1 MIKKNDFIE
10 VDFTAKVKETERLFD
25 TTLPDE
31 AKKAN
36 LPVKEGELKPLKI
49 CVGQGMVVSGFDKAL
64 EGKDIGKN
72 YTIELKPKEA
82 FGERNAKLIKVIPM
96 RVFTEKEVVPVS
108 GMMLTLDGILARIAS
123 VSGGRVVVDFNN
135 PLAGKAIEYNFT
147 VKRHITKTEEKIAVL
162 ADFYLGE
169 KLETKPEIK
178 VDEENKTAE
187 VEVKSMPRRSEI
199 FIKKAKEI
207 LDISVKIKTKSEKK
221 EEKSNKRNNYKD

>member
-10 VDFTAKVKETERLFD
+10 VDFTAKVKETDRVFD
-25 TTLPDE
+25 TTLLEE

-36 LPVKEGELKPLKI
+36 LPVKEGELRPLKI

-64 EGKDIGKN
+64 EGKDIDKN

-82 FGERNAKLIKVIPM
+82 FGERNAKLIKVIPI

-108 GMMLTLDGILARIAS
+108 GMMLTLNGIVARIAS

-147 VKRHITKTEEKIAVL
+147 VKRQITQTEEKLAVL

-169 KLETKPEIK
+169 KPEIK

-187 VEVKSMPRRSEI
+187 VEIKSMSRRSDT
-199 FIKKAKEI
+199 FIKKAKDI
-207 LDISVKIKTKSEKK
+207 LNINVKIKTKKEKK
-221 EEKSNKRNNYKD
+221 DEKAKKIEKKK